1 MKNLWFIYTIS
12 NQLFTDLNYYYLM
25 CHNILDLLRLIMTSQ
40 NRNGDFPPIPHLKIK
55 AARKHAGMT
64 QQQLADA
71 LGVSRPAVS
80 LWESN
85 DPIVRNEP
93 TRTRL
98 RKLSVVTGAPL
109 HWLMDDA
116 DNAMPENFQKV
127 IKDIEAINH
136 RLGNLT
142 PEQLSA
148 VRNII
153 DSYWIS

>member
-1 MKNLWFIYTIS
+1 MI
-12 NQLFTDLNYYYLM
+12 
-25 CHNILDLLRLIMTSQ
+25 SQ
-40 NRNGDFPPIPHLKIK
+40 NRNGDFPPILHLKIK

-85 DPIVRNEP
+85 NPIIRNEP

-153 DSYWIS
+153 DSY

>member
-1 MKNLWFIYTIS
+1 MIP
-12 NQLFTDLNYYYLM
+12 
-25 CHNILDLLRLIMTSQ
+25 Q
-40 NRNGDFPPIPHLKIK
+40 NRTDDFPPILHFKIK

-80 LWESN
+80 LWESK
-85 DPIVRNEP
+85 DDRLRNEP

-98 RKLSVVTGAPL
+98 RKLSAVTGAPL
-109 HWLMDDA
+109 NWLMDDA
-116 DNAMPENFQKV
+116 DNTLPENLDKV
-127 IKDIEAINH
+127 VRDIEAINH

-142 PEQLSA
+142 PEQLAA

-153 DSYWIS
+153 DSY